1 MTEKSKRIVYI
12 ATSLDGFISRKN
24 GDIDWLVEDPS
35 YDYYPEFIKNVGVIL
50 MGAATYEKVMS
61 FGIDW
66 PYQKQMSYVFTH
78 KKVHAEEKNIQFTD
92 EDISSFMNKI
102 QNETTGDIWI
112 MGGSNLINQFLKKG
126 LVDEIIVGILP
137 IVLGGGIPL
146 FTEQDDIKLEL
157 TKVSSYEK
165 GMVQIHYNVIG

>member
-1 MTEKSKRIVYI
+1 MTEKSRKIVYI
-12 ATSLDGFISRKN
+12 ATSLDGFIARKN
-24 GDIDWLVEDPS
+24 GDIDWLEEDPS
-35 YDYYPEFIKNVGVIL
+35 YDYYLEFIKNIEVIL

-66 PYQKQMSYVFTH
+66 PYPEKRSYVFTH
-78 KKVHAEEKNIQFTD
+78 KKIHSEEKNIEFTD
-92 EDISSFMNKI
+92 EDMSSFMNWI
-102 QNETTGDIWI
+102 QAETKGNIWI

-165 GMVQIHYNVIG
+165 GMVQIHYNVIR

>member
-1 MTEKSKRIVYI
+1 MTEKSRKIVYI
-12 ATSLDGFISRKN
+12 ATSLDGFIARKN
-24 GDIDWLVEDPS
+24 GDIDWLEEDPS
-35 YDYYPEFIKNVGVIL
+35 YDYYPEFIRNVEVIL
-50 MGAATYEKVMS
+50 MGAGTYEKVMS

-66 PYQKQMSYVFTH
+66 PYPKQRSYVFTH
-78 KKVHAEEKNIQFTD
+78 KKAHTKEKNIEFTD
-92 EDISSFMNKI
+92 EDISSFINRI
-102 QNETTGDIWI
+102 QAEIKGDIWI

-137 IVLGGGIPL
+137 IILGEGIPL
-146 FTEQDDIKLEL
+146 FIGQDDIKLEL

>member
-1 MTEKSKRIVYI
+1 MTGTYRKIVYI
-12 ATSLDGFISRKN
+12 TTSLDGFIARKN
-24 GDIDWLVEDPS
+24 GDIDWLEEDPS
-35 YDYYPEFIKNVGVIL
+35 YDYYPEFIRNVEVIL

-78 KKVHAEEKNIQFTD
+78 KKVHSEEKNIEFTD
-92 EDISSFMNKI
+92 EEIDSFMNRI

-126 LVDEIIVGILP
+126 LVDEIIVGIQP
-137 IVLGGGIPL
+137 IALGSGISL